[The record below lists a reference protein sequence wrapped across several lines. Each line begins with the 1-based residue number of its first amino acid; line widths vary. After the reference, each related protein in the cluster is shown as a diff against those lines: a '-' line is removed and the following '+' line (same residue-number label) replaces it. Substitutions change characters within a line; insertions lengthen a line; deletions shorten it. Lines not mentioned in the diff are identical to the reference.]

1 MGMRFERMLPVP
13 QEVKEKYPI
22 SYQATVTKEK
32 ADAQIKDILC
42 GEDKRM
48 LLIIGPCSAD
58 HEEAVLEYVHRLKEV
73 L

>member
-48 LLIIGPCSAD
+48 LLIIGPWRIMRRRCWSMSIA
-58 HEEAVLEYVHRLKEV
+58 
-73 L
+73 

>member
-22 SYQATVTKEK
+22 SYQATVMKEK
-32 ADAQIKDILC
+32 ADAQIKDILG

-48 LLIIGPCSAD
+48 LLFYFW
-58 HEEAVLEYVHRLKEV
+58 V
-73 L
+73 